1 MKNLNNRGFG
11 LVETLIV
18 SVFVMG
24 IISLVFVNFY
34 PLIGEYEKREV
45 YDDVDGKY
53 AAYWMKTLF
62 EDNLPDDFAITNNYY
77 VMDCD
82 HLFGNKNTC
91 KHLKENFNIINMYIT
106 NFNITN
112 FKTTVKSNNA
122 FSSNLKEYVNYL
134 PNYSKQSGKSKYRI
148 ILEMKR
154 TKDGNDYNAYS
165 TMEVNIKWKN

>member
-62 EDNLPDDFAITNNYY
+62 EDFVHNLA
-77 VMDCD
+77 
-82 HLFGNKNTC
+82 
-91 KHLKENFNIINMYIT
+91 
-106 NFNITN
+106 
-112 FKTTVKSNNA
+112 
-122 FSSNLKEYVNYL
+122 
-134 PNYSKQSGKSKYRI
+134 KSK
-148 ILEMKR
+148 
-154 TKDGNDYNAYS
+154 
-165 TMEVNIKWKN
+165 